1 MLCLFGSRRAL
12 RIEVLSRILA
22 LLLLLLLPS
31 AAQETGH
38 YMPGL
43 ANNAAQGGL
52 PPFPG
57 IYYSQFNM
65 NYSSSILKDR
75 RGDTIGNFNTRLGPI
90 NLDTDISAN
99 LVMPVITGMTDVE
112 ILGGRYGASLFLPY
126 SNASVGVNLDL
137 FGRFQRE
144 ANQSNYGLADIGIA
158 PVQLGWQGDNWSA
171 QANYLLWLPTGQYSN
186 GSPDNIG
193 LGYVSHNFQLGGA
206 VNLDEAKTWRLSG
219 LGTYE
224 VNGRKSDIDITPGNS
239 FNLEYGLSKKITPT
253 FEMGLTGFS
262 HWQTSADSG
271 SAIPRR
277 LFPLVDDE
285 VHALGVELNW
295 TIPKARNLNI
305 SLRHLREFGAVDRPQ
320 GNMTLLNLSFP
331 IKMWL
336 PQAPAAA
343 PSESEESG
351 ETEQQAEPEP
361 EPSEKSQPETS
372 DPVPSEPEPGWFRG
386 DLY

>member
-1 MLCLFGSRRAL
+1 MRYLKS
-12 RIEVLSRILA
+12 LSSLLV
-22 LLLLLLLPS
+22 LLLLMGP
-31 AAQETGH
+31 AAGQETGH
-38 YMPGL
+38 YLPGL
-43 ANNAAQGGL
+43 VNNAGQGAL

-57 IYYSQFNM
+57 IYYSQFTM

-75 RGDTIGNFNTRLGPI
+75 NGRTTGNSNTRFGPI
-90 NLDTDISAN
+90 NLDTDISVN
-99 LVMPVITGMTDVE
+99 LMMPVLTGMTDVE

-126 SNASVGVNLDL
+126 SNANVGVNLDL

-158 PVQLGWQGDNWSA
+158 PIQLGWQGENWSA
-171 QANYLLWLPTGQYSN
+171 LANYVVWLPTGRYSN
-186 GSPDNIG
+186 GSPDNLG

-219 LGTYE
+219 LGTFE
-224 VNGRKSDIDITPGNS
+224 VNGRKDDVDIRPGNS
-239 FNLEYGLSKKITPT
+239 FNLEYGLSKKVTPT
-253 FEMGLTGFS
+253 FEVGLTGFS

-277 LFPLVDDE
+277 LFPLVNDE
-285 VHALGVELNW
+285 VHALGAELSW
-295 TIPKARNLNI
+295 TIPEANNLSI

-320 GNMTLLNLSFP
+320 GHMTMVNLSLP

-343 PSESEESG
+343 PPESEEPRPA
-351 ETEQQAEPEP
+351 QQPEAEPRPSQPAEPPAREPSEPETTEP
-361 EPSEKSQPETS
+361 EPS
-372 DPVPSEPEPGWFRG
+372 WFRD
-386 DLY
+386 DLL